1 MKNVPESNGK
11 VGMLGS
17 SYEGFTVVMALTD
30 PHPALKV
37 AAPQSPMVDGWMGD
51 DWLNYGAFRQVNF
64 NYFAMQTEKRG
75 KGTPLPSLGYDDY
88 STFLRIGSAG
98 DYARFTGVDQLTW
111 WKKLVE
117 HPAYDGFWQGQALDA
132 VMAKTPLKVPTMWLQ
147 GLWDQEDMGRQ
158 PRLPGNGRARQRQ
171 QPQLPGDGAVA
182 AQPGELQRQRIGR
195 AEVRWRYR
203 AAVPP

>member
-1 MKNVPESNGK
+1 VKHVPESNGK

-111 WKKLVE
+111 WKKLV
-117 HPAYDGFWQGQALDA
+117 
-132 VMAKTPLKVPTMWLQ
+132 
-147 GLWDQEDMGRQ
+147 
-158 PRLPGNGRARQRQ
+158 
-171 QPQLPGDGAVA
+171 
-182 AQPGELQRQRIGR
+182 
-195 AEVRWRYR
+195 
-203 AAVPP
+203 

>member
-1 MKNVPESNGK
+1 MNNTKVDHSTDAWDTIDWLVKNVPSNGK

-75 KGTPLPSLGYDDY
+75 KVRRCPASATTTTAPS
-88 STFLRIGSAG
+88 SAS
-98 DYARFTGVDQLTW
+98 
-111 WKKLVE
+111 
-117 HPAYDGFWQGQALDA
+117 
-132 VMAKTPLKVPTMWLQ
+132 
-147 GLWDQEDMGRQ
+147 
-158 PRLPGNGRARQRQ
+158 ARQATTRVS
-171 QPQLPGDGAVA
+171 PA
-182 AQPGELQRQRIGR
+182 
-195 AEVRWRYR
+195 WTS
-203 AAVPP
+203 